1 MDNAG
6 KKKIL
11 LIDDDEM
18 HLITAELY
26 LKNEYEIYKTKSG
39 NEGLTFLSNPENIP
53 DLILLDITMPEMDGW
68 EVFKRIRRIPLK
80 DVPIA
85 FLTSGNDQAE
95 KERAAKLGAVDY
107 ITKPYNM
114 TLLKSKLKDI
124 FNNLAAQS
132 DAKKPKT
139 YYKRKK

>member
-26 LKNEYEIYKTKSG
+26 LKDEYEIYKVKSG
-39 NEGLTFLSNPENIP
+39 EEALDKLKNNEFVPNLV
-53 DLILLDITMPEMDGW
+53 LLDIVMSGMNGW
-68 EVFKRIRRIPLK
+68 EVFKKIRAIPSLK
-80 DVPIA
+80 NLPIA
-85 FLTSGNDQAE
+85 FLTSENDQTE
-95 KERAAKLGAVDY
+95 KDRAFKIGAADY

-114 TLLKSKLKDI
+114 TLLKSKVKDI
-124 FNNLAAQS
+124 LF
-132 DAKKPKT
+132 KKKEA
-139 YYKRKK
+139 RRFA

>member
-26 LKNEYEIYKTKSG
+26 LKDEYEIYKVKSG
-39 NEGLTFLSNPENIP
+39 EEALDQLKNNEFVPNLV
-53 DLILLDITMPEMDGW
+53 LLDIVMSGMNGW
-68 EVFKRIRRIPLK
+68 EVFKKIRAIPSLK
-80 DVPIA
+80 NLPIA
-85 FLTSGNDQAE
+85 FLTSENDQTE
-95 KERAAKLGAVDY
+95 KDRAFKIGAADY

-114 TLLKSKLKDI
+114 TLLKSKVKDI
-124 FNNLAAQS
+124 LF
-132 DAKKPKT
+132 KKKEA
-139 YYKRKK
+139 RRFA

>member
-26 LKNEYEIYKTKSG
+26 LKDEYEVFKVKSG
-39 NEGLTFLSNPENIP
+39 EEALSQLNNNEIVPN
-53 DLILLDITMPEMDGW
+53 LILLDIVMSGMNGW
-68 EVFKRIRRIPLK
+68 EVFKKIKAIPSLK
-80 DVPIA
+80 SLPIA
-85 FLTSGNDQAE
+85 FLTSENDQAE
-95 KERAAKLGAVDY
+95 KDRAFKIGAADY

-114 TLLKSKLKDI
+114 TLLKSKVKDI
-124 FNNLAAQS
+124 LY
-132 DAKKPKT
+132 KK
-139 YYKRKK
+139 KK